1 MFGRVC
7 IKEQELI
14 KQQNNN
20 MEKTAKSETKIVK
33 LTDTTAAS
41 VVKDKYIYTPL
52 GNSILLKVPDET
64 SGGIILPETMQGEFI
79 SDEDA
84 CVVGVGPDVKHVK
97 VGDYIKLY
105 SHAAKSMMRVDVNKK
120 LYVQFSE
127 TLVAGILKP
136 NEA

>member
-84 CVVGVGPDVKHVK
+84 CVVGVGR
-97 VGDYIKLY
+97 G
-105 SHAAKSMMRVDVNKK
+105 
-120 LYVQFSE
+120 
-127 TLVAGILKP
+127 
-136 NEA
+136 